1 MNFMSGDMQLILA
14 QDRMSRLR
22 AEAESHRRS
31 RIAKGRG
38 VGATDRL
45 TQALDRG
52 FASIRESFKV
62 DRRPRIPAI

>member
-1 MNFMSGDMQLILA
+1 MNFMSGDMQLALA

-22 AEAESHRRS
+22 AEAESHRMARV
-31 RIAKGRG
+31 AKGPRA
-38 VGATDRL
+38 GATDRM